1 MAQIKYKEG
10 YEPISGIY
18 CNAEYK
24 SYASGRTTMFVLPL
38 PSAEEA
44 KNSPALRAE
53 RIVKLCVSDIQK
65 QMHNVYE
72 AVRQYKN
79 ITQRVQRLYSRMCEI
94 EPDDGKLQ
102 KAITDAYFQSRRVLP
117 SRKVRLPELGLVPT

>member
-1 MAQIKYKEG
+1 MARIKYKEG

-24 SYASGRTTMFVLPL
+24 SYASGKATVFVLPL
-38 PSAEEA
+38 PSAEET
-44 KNSPALRAE
+44 KNNPSLRAE
-53 RIVKLCVSDIQK
+53 RIVKLCVSDIQRR
-65 QMHNVYE
+65 MHNEYE

-79 ITQRVQRLYSRMCEI
+79 ITQRVQRLYSRMYEI

-117 SRKVRLPELGLVPT
+117 SRKVRSPELELVPT